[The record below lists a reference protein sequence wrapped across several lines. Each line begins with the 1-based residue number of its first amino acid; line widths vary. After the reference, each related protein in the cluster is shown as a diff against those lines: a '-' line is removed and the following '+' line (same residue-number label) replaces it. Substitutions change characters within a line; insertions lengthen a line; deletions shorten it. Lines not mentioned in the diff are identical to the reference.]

1 MLRVC
6 LILPKGLPVPNT
18 KGGAIES
25 LVTDLINQNEI
36 EKKLDITV
44 YSIYDEKAYIES
56 KKYKIYFIFSN
67 NI

>member
-18 KGGAIES
+18 RGGAIES

-36 EKKLDITV
+36 EKF
-44 YSIYDEKAYIES
+44 YSIIG
-56 KKYKIYFIFSN
+56 
-67 NI
+67 